1 MEFKAHIEKLVGAAN
16 WSKWKRQIELL
27 LRHND
32 VHDVVCRDRE
42 CPRLPAEASAEAISA
57 YEKAQKDFIKD
68 DYLAQLILVGNMD
81 DSNAELTSVCTT
93 SKSVWEKW
101 LSVYEQ
107 SSGQRLDRLMEKFFR
122 SEKELEDDIASH
134 IAKLQRNFSE
144 LNDELRRVAK
154 TTLPDLLLM
163 SRIMST
169 LSSEY
174 FEFKSVWESVP
185 IEERSV
191 NKLTERLRL
200 IEMRLPSKST
210 DSTALVVTRK
220 KVFKKPERK
229 CYVCRKP
236 GHLAKDCWK
245 KGSKPK
251 VEGDAFVCTVE
262 GVPESEVWIADSG
275 ASAHMTKYKNCFV
288 DFTKF
293 VSPKPVYVG
302 NSDAIMAYGHGTVII
317 EIKVNSK
324 WKKHHLT
331 EVWYVPD
338 ISKNLFSISQTLK
351 RGFKFQASKDECSLL
366 RDDRARLK
374 GVRTVHGLYAL
385 EMRVL
390 YPKVCVASADQSLQL
405 WHERLCHQNK
415 AHVKVILRK
424 YQIKS
429 DVKDSQICDGY
440 CYGKPN
446 RRPFGTRKQR
456 TTTPGELINIDVC
469 GPMQQQSLGGAKYYV
484 CFKDDFTKYR
494 RVFFMQSRN
503 EVSKCLETLPNE
515 AKNTAHMIKE
525 VLSDGGGEVVNSTVK
540 IFLEKSEIS
549 SHMEIV
555 KQPLQTPEADME
567 KEIEEISYNAEDTE
581 ETLVQQSSRNLRD
594 RSILKMPAKFD
605 SFVLLAE
612 HIEPEAYKE
621 AMASEDSDKW
631 LAAMKEELESLSN
644 NNTWILVNLPSD
656 RKAIASQA
664 AKEAIWLNNLLKEL
678 CCVTS
683 VPSLQM
689 DIQSAIRLVKN
700 PEFHNRT
707 KHIDIRYKF
716 IREQYENKQLNVI
729 NCSSEVQ
736 AANILTKPLAKDR
749 FLKLKLM
756 LGMYNFGN

>member
-1 MEFKAHIEKLVGAAN
+1 MSI
-16 WSKWKRQIELL
+16 
-27 LRHND
+27 
-32 VHDVVCRDRE
+32 
-42 CPRLPAEASAEAISA
+42 LP
-57 YEKAQKDFIKD
+57 
-68 DYLAQLILVGNMD
+68 
-81 DSNAELTSVCTT
+81 
-93 SKSVWEKW
+93 
-101 LSVYEQ
+101 
-107 SSGQRLDRLMEKFFR
+107 
-122 SEKELEDDIASH
+122 
-134 IAKLQRNFSE
+134 
-144 LNDELRRVAK
+144 
-154 TTLPDLLLM
+154 
-163 SRIMST
+163 
-169 LSSEY
+169 SEY

-210 DSTALVVTRK
+210 DSTALVATRK

-229 CYVCRKP
+229 CYACRKP
-236 GHLAKDCWK
+236 GHLAKGCWK

-251 VEGDAFVCTVE
+251 VEDDAFVCTVE

-275 ASAHMTKYKNCFV
+275 ASAHMTKHKNYFV

-302 NSDAIMAYGHGTVII
+302 NSDAIVAYGHGTVNI

-324 WKKHHLT
+324 WEKHHLT

-338 ISKNLFSISQTLK
+338 ISRNLFSISQTLK

-366 RDDRARLK
+366 RDDRVCLK

-390 YPKVCVASADQSLQL
+390 YPKVCVAAEVCVASADQSLQL

-415 AHVKVILRK
+415 AHVKDILRK
-424 YQIKS
+424 YQIKGNA
-429 DVKDSQICDGY
+429 KDSQICDGC
-440 CYGKPN
+440 CYGKQS

-456 TTTPGELINIDVC
+456 ATTSGELKNIDVC
-469 GPMQQQSLGGAKYYV
+469 GPMQQHSLGGAKYYV

-494 RVFFMQSRN
+494 QVFFMQSKY
-503 EVSKCLETLPNE
+503 EVSKCLETFLNE
-515 AKNTAHMIKE
+515 VKNTGHMIKE
-525 VLSDGGGEVVNSTVK
+525 VLNDGGGEVINSTVK
-540 IFLEKSEIS
+540 SLLEKSGIS
-549 SHMEIV
+549 SRILVGYSGEKDGYRIWIKDQNKVTLSRDVIFQNEKLSCVPDVSSTDIQNSDMEIV
-555 KQPLQTPEADME
+555 KKPLQTPEADVE
-567 KEIEEISYNAEDTE
+567 KEMEEISCNAEDTE

-594 RSILKMPAKFD
+594 RSILKVPAKFD

-612 HIEPEAYKE
+612 HIEPETYKE

-664 AKEAIWLNNLLKEL
+664 AEEAIWLNNLLKEL

-683 VPSLQM
+683 VPSLQI
-689 DIQSAIRLVKN
+689 DNQSAIRLVKN

-707 KHIDIRYKF
+707 KHIDIHYKL

-736 AANILTKPLAKDR
+736 AADILTKPLAKDR

>member
-16 WSKWKRQIELL
+16 WSKWKRQIEILL
-27 LRHND
+27 QHHD
-32 VHDVVCRDRE
+32 VHDVVCGDRE
-42 CPRLPAEASAEAISA
+42 CPRLPVEASAEAIAA
-57 YEKAQKDFIKD
+57 YEKAQKAFIKD
-68 DYLAQLILVGNMD
+68 DSLAQLILVGNMD
-81 DSNAELTSVCTT
+81 DSNAELTSVCNTA
-93 SKSVWEKW
+93 KSVWEKL

-107 SSGQRLDRLMEKFFR
+107 SSGQRLDRWMEKFFR

-169 LSSEY
+169 LPSEY

-210 DSTALVVTRK
+210 DSTALVATRK

-251 VEGDAFVCTVE
+251 VEDDAFVCTVE
-262 GVPESEVWIADSG
+262 GVPE
-275 ASAHMTKYKNCFV
+275 N
-288 DFTKF
+288 
-293 VSPKPVYVG
+293 
-302 NSDAIMAYGHGTVII
+302 
-317 EIKVNSK
+317 
-324 WKKHHLT
+324 
-331 EVWYVPD
+331 
-338 ISKNLFSISQTLK
+338 
-351 RGFKFQASKDECSLL
+351 
-366 RDDRARLK
+366 DRVCLK

-390 YPKVCVASADQSLQL
+390 YPKVCVAAEVCVASADQSLQL

-415 AHVKVILRK
+415 AHVKDILRK
-424 YQIKS
+424 YQIKGN
-429 DVKDSQICDGY
+429 VKDSQICDEC
-440 CYGKPN
+440 CYGKQS
-446 RRPFGTRKQR
+446 RHPFGTRKQR
-456 TTTPGELINIDVC
+456 ATTPGELINIDVC

-494 RVFFMQSRN
+494 RVFFMQSKN
-503 EVSKCLETLPNE
+503 EVSKCLETFLNE
-515 AKNTAHMIKE
+515 AKNTEHMIKE
-525 VLSDGGGEVVNSTVK
+525 VLSDGGGEVINSTVK
-540 IFLEKSEIS
+540 SLLEKSGIS

-555 KQPLQTPEADME
+555 KKPLQTPEADVE
-567 KEIEEISYNAEDTE
+567 KEMEEISCNAEDTE

-612 HIEPEAYKE
+612 HIEPETYKE

-631 LAAMKEELESLSN
+631 HAAMKEELESLSN

-656 RKAIASQA
+656 RKAI
-664 AKEAIWLNNLLKEL
+664 E
-678 CCVTS
+678 CV
-683 VPSLQM
+683 L
-689 DIQSAIRLVKN
+689 
-700 PEFHNRT
+700 
-707 KHIDIRYKF
+707 
-716 IREQYENKQLNVI
+716 
-729 NCSSEVQ
+729 
-736 AANILTKPLAKDR
+736 
-749 FLKLKLM
+749 
-756 LGMYNFGN
+756 

>member
-1 MEFKAHIEKLVGAAN
+1 M
-16 WSKWKRQIELL
+16 
-27 LRHND
+27 
-32 VHDVVCRDRE
+32 
-42 CPRLPAEASAEAISA
+42 PTRLPAEASAEAIAA
-57 YEKAQKDFIKD
+57 YEKAQKAFIKD
-68 DYLAQLILVGNMD
+68 DSLAQLILVGNMD
-81 DSNAELTSVCTT
+81 DSNAELTSVCNTA
-93 SKSVWEKW
+93 KSVWEKL

-169 LSSEY
+169 LPSEY

-210 DSTALVVTRK
+210 DSTALVATRK

-262 GVPESEVWIADSG
+262 GVPESEVWITDSG
-275 ASAHMTKYKNCFV
+275 ASAHMTKHKNYFV

-302 NSDAIMAYGHGTVII
+302 NSDAIVAYGHGTVNI

-324 WKKHHLT
+324 WEKHHLT

-366 RDDRARLK
+366 RDGRVRLK

-385 EMRVL
+385 EIRVL
-390 YPKVCVASADQSLQL
+390 YPKVCVAAEVCVASADQSLQL

-415 AHVKVILRK
+415 AHVKDILRK
-424 YQIKS
+424 YQIKG
-429 DVKDSQICDGY
+429 DAKDS
-440 CYGKPN
+440 
-446 RRPFGTRKQR
+446 
-456 TTTPGELINIDVC
+456 
-469 GPMQQQSLGGAKYYV
+469 
-484 CFKDDFTKYR
+484 
-494 RVFFMQSRN
+494 
-503 EVSKCLETLPNE
+503 
-515 AKNTAHMIKE
+515 
-525 VLSDGGGEVVNSTVK
+525 
-540 IFLEKSEIS
+540 
-549 SHMEIV
+549 
-555 KQPLQTPEADME
+555 
-567 KEIEEISYNAEDTE
+567 
-581 ETLVQQSSRNLRD
+581 
-594 RSILKMPAKFD
+594 
-605 SFVLLAE
+605 
-612 HIEPEAYKE
+612 
-621 AMASEDSDKW
+621 
-631 LAAMKEELESLSN
+631 
-644 NNTWILVNLPSD
+644 
-656 RKAIASQA
+656 
-664 AKEAIWLNNLLKEL
+664 
-678 CCVTS
+678 
-683 VPSLQM
+683 
-689 DIQSAIRLVKN
+689 
-700 PEFHNRT
+700 
-707 KHIDIRYKF
+707 
-716 IREQYENKQLNVI
+716 
-729 NCSSEVQ
+729 
-736 AANILTKPLAKDR
+736 
-749 FLKLKLM
+749 
-756 LGMYNFGN
+756 